1 MKTIL
6 MLVAM
11 LLPWNLR
18 RTFLEKQFGFQI
30 HPTACIGLAWIFPT
44 RLIMEEGTSIGHFT
58 VAKNLDLLHLQA
70 CATIGR
76 GNWITGFPLQAGRAE
91 ASPSEAHFASETERR
106 PELIVGEH
114 SAITNRHLIDCTSAV
129 YIGAFT
135 TVAGFAS
142 QFISHT
148 IDIRLN
154 RQTSRPIHIGKY
166 CFVGTNCVVLGGAAL
181 PDYCVLGA
189 KSLLNKTHSQTHRLY
204 GGVPARE
211 LQTLP
216 PDCGYFTRREGFVI

>member
-6 MLVAM
+6 MLVAT

-30 HPTACIGLAWIFPT
+30 HPSARIGLAWIFPT
-44 RLIMEEGTSIGHFT
+44 RLIMEEDTSIGHLT
-58 VAKNLDLLHLQA
+58 VAKNLDLLHLKTR
-70 CATIGR
+70 ATIGR
-76 GNWITGFPLQAGRAE
+76 GNWITGFPLGNHK
-91 ASPSEAHFASETERR
+91 HFALEVDRR
-106 PELIVGEH
+106 PELILGEH
-114 SAITNRHLIDCTSAV
+114 SAITNRHLLDCTSAIS
-129 YIGAFT
+129 IGAFT
-135 TVAGFAS
+135 TIAGFQS

-154 RQTSRPIHIGKY
+154 RQTSRPISIGKY

-181 PDYCVLGA
+181 PDYSVLGA
-189 KSLLNKTHSQTHRLY
+189 KSLLNKTHTATHRLY

-211 LQTLP
+211 LQTLQ
-216 PDCGYFTRREGFVI
+216 PDCGYFTRREGFVV